1 MADAALRWIE
11 MLRLIPRDPH
21 RISTTELHRKL
32 TDLGY
37 QISERSL
44 QRNLSD
50 ASLTFPIQSDED
62 SKPYHWWYPA
72 NFVLDLPA
80 LSPSIALAFALLHQH
95 GEQLLPNGV
104 RQHLEPWFRS
114 ADEVLNRQAGSMANW
129 RQQIRVVSD
138 GMALLPPKV
147 DEVIQ
152 SRVQEAVMQRRRFR
166 ALYKGRRDPE
176 PRTHLVNPLG
186 LVARHQVLY
195 LVATLWDYQDPI
207 QLALHRFV
215 EVELLDEESHPP
227 EGFDLDEYISSGAF
241 GLLRSAE
248 QIPLKLKINKRRGI
262 HLLETPLSADQQV
275 AAEDEKYLTLRA
287 TVPDTA
293 QLEWWLMSF
302 GADAEVLEPLALREK
317 LVRIVHSMTKVYSP
331 PCDK

>member
-1 MADAALRWIE
+1 
-11 MLRLIPRDPH
+11 MLRLIPRAPH

-37 QISERSL
+37 QITERSL
-44 QRNLSD
+44 QRNLAD

-72 NFVLDLPA
+72 NFVLDMPA

-114 ADEVLNRQAGSMANW
+114 ADEVLKLQSSTMANW
-129 RQQIRVVSD
+129 RQQIRAVSD

-147 DEVIQ
+147 DDALQ
-152 SRVQEAVMQRRRFR
+152 SQIQEAVMRRRRFT
-166 ALYKGRRDPE
+166 ALSKGRRDPE
-176 PRTHLVNPLG
+176 PRTYRANPPAP
-186 LVARHQVLY
+186 VARHQVLS
-195 LVATLWDYQDPI
+195 LVATLWDYEDPI

-215 EVELLDEESHPP
+215 EVELLDEEACAPD
-227 EGFDLDEYISSGAF
+227 GFDLDEYISSGAF

-248 QIPLKLKINKRRGI
+248 QIPLKLKISKRRGI
-262 HLLETPLSADQQV
+262 HLLETPLSLDQQV
-275 AAEDEKYLTLRA
+275 VAEDEEYLTLRA

-302 GADAEVLEPLALREK
+302 GAQAEVLEPVALREK
-317 LVRIVHSMTKVYSP
+317 LARIVHSMTKVYSP
-331 PCDK
+331 PCDGS

>member
-1 MADAALRWIE
+1 LADAALRWIE
-11 MLRLIPRDPH
+11 MLRLIPRAPH
-21 RISTTELHRKL
+21 RISTTDLHRKL
-32 TDLGY
+32 AAQGFDIT
-37 QISERSL
+37 ERSL

-50 ASLTFPIQSDED
+50 ASRLFPILSDED
-62 SKPYHWWYPA
+62 SKPYQWWYPA
-72 NFVLDLPA
+72 DFVLDMPA
-80 LSPSIALAFALLHQH
+80 LSPSIALAFALLRQH

-104 RQHLEPWFRS
+104 RQHLAPWFRN
-114 ADEVLNRQAGSMANW
+114 ADEVLNSQAGAFETW
-129 RQQIRVVSD
+129 RKHIRVVPD

-147 DEVIQ
+147 DEAIQ
-152 SRVQEAVMQRRRFR
+152 SRIQEALMQRRRFK

-195 LVATLWDYQDPI
+195 LVATLWDYEDPM

-215 EVELLDEESHPP
+215 EVELLDEESGIP

-241 GLLRSAE
+241 GLLRSDE
-248 QIPLKLKINKRRGI
+248 QIPLKLKISKRRGI
-262 HLLETPLSADQQV
+262 HLLETPLSADQKV
-275 AAEDEKYLTLRA
+275 VAEDEEHLTLQV

-302 GADAEVLEPLALREK
+302 GAHAEVLEPVTLREK
-317 LVRIVHSMTKVYSP
+317 LAAVAQAMMERYSV
-331 PCDK
+331 